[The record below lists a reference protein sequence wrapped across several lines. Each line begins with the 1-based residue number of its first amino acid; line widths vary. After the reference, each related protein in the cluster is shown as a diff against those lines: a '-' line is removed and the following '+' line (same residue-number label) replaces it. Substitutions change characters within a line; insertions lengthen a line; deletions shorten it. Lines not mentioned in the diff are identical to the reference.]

1 MKCVLAAL
9 QHRWLAALWFLMIA
23 LHGAGAAHGRELVIV
38 SEAFAPYVF
47 EQRGAPR
54 GFDYEVSKAVLAKL
68 GYTLTLQF
76 APWRRAL
83 VMAASNQVDGVLGI
97 GRGNQNEREAF
108 LAFPDEALSGSRV
121 SLFFLKSK
129 PFRYEGLFSLAGKTI
144 GTLAGYTY
152 SPDFASAPYFTR
164 EPVDTH
170 EQNLRKLL
178 RGHIDL
184 ALIDTAVG
192 LYAAQQLGVAGEFAY
207 EPHTISGGRQYI
219 AFTRARGHEELAEA
233 FSKALVAFK
242 KTAEYRAIFKGY
254 GIDPASV
261 APPEF

>member
-1 MKCVLAAL
+1 MTCVGAAL
-9 QHRWLAALWFLMIA
+9 QNRWRAALLILTAA
-23 LHGAGAAHGRELVIV
+23 LQGAGAAHARELVIV
-38 SEAFAPYVF
+38 SETFAPYVF
-47 EQRGAPR
+47 EQRGEAR
-54 GFDYEVSKAVLAKL
+54 GFDYEVSKAVLARL
-68 GYTLTLQF
+68 GYTLNLQF

-83 VMAASNQVDGVLGI
+83 VMAASKQVDGVLGI

-121 SLFFLKSK
+121 VLFYLKGR
-129 PFRYEGLFSLAGKTI
+129 PFHYEGLFSLAGKTV

-192 LYAAQQLGVAGEFAY
+192 LYAAQQLGVAGEFSY
-207 EPHTISGGRQYI
+207 EPHMISGGRQYI
-219 AFTRARGHEELAEA
+219 AFTRARGHDKLAQD

-242 KTAEYRAIFKGY
+242 KTDDYRAIFKAY